1 MIKKSLLAV
10 AVTLATA
17 SAPSFAAYI
26 STVPNL
32 TGSVALTG
40 FADGDS
46 TTFSMQLF
54 DLAGSINLNVPPS
67 GNYQVSALSG
77 NVVIDYNSA
86 APDLN
91 IPAAAVPG
99 IAYAGLL
106 SLFGITPG
114 IYTVPFFPGAPL
126 PPLGPDGVNNTF
138 LQNFGFSINYDGQ
151 TTPDVL
157 LLLAGLTGLPLAN
170 LNGSGT
176 LGVSGQLF
184 TDGALVNFTESG
196 LNWGGF
202 GSLLAAADNVFD
214 PLQGTPNAATG
225 TFTLTDVTI
234 KAVPE
239 PASLA
244 LLGLGLA
251 GLGMMRRRKA

>member
-32 TGSVALTG
+32 TGSVAVTG
-40 FADGDS
+40 FDDGDS
-46 TTFSMQLF
+46 TTFSMKLF
-54 DLAGSINLNVPPS
+54 DLAGSINLNAPPS

-126 PPLGPDGVNNTF
+126 TPLVPDGVNNTF
-138 LQNFGFSINYDGQ
+138 VQNFGFSIDYNGGI
-151 TTPDVL
+151 TPPVL
-157 LLLAGLTGLPLAN
+157 ALLSSLTGLPLAN
-170 LNGSGT
+170 LTGSGT
-176 LGVSGQLF
+176 LGVSGQIF
-184 TDGALVNFTESG
+184 SDGALVNFTETG
-196 LNWGGF
+196 VTGFNGF
-202 GSLLAAADNVFD
+202 GSLLAAADAQFG
-214 PLQGTPNAATG
+214 PGTQNSATG
-225 TFTLTDVTI
+225 TFVMRDVVI
-234 KAVPE
+234 QAVPE